1 MITATTADKRKSKV
15 TALKAGA
22 TSMKIIYS
30 YTDKTLG
37 EENMESKPIRI
48 TVNGIVFDEPATI
61 TLSTDETK
69 DYKIKYKLFDYS
81 KESWM

>member
-1 MITATTADKRKSKV
+1 
-15 TALKAGA
+15 
-22 TSMKIIYS
+22 MKIIYS
-30 YTDKTLG
+30 YTDKTSG
-37 EENMESKPIRI
+37 EENNKSKPIRI

-81 KESWM
+81 KESRM